1 MAIRRSGWA
10 ALISVLVALALLALL
25 TRGGPAATS
34 GDPERAPSK
43 ADRFRAHALARAQIW
58 RPPATPVERAFVG
71 RDPSAPSLVECRF
84 KPTDLDGTTPKFRC
98 VDESG
103 AEIRAKYGHVAEIP
117 AEAAATRLLAALGFA
132 ADSVTLVERLR
143 CYGCPRAPFTTLKIL
158 EATRTRSLYEHA
170 VDEREYEEFAWV
182 SIERKFDAPEIES
195 ASQKGWSFFELD
207 AVDAAKGGAPR
218 AHVDGLR
225 LLAVFLAHWDNKAD
239 NQRLVCLSEGWLE
252 GTPCSKP
259 FLMLQDVGS
268 TFGPHKVDLE
278 HWENAGLWEDRSTC
292 TVSMQHMPYN
302 GATFGSA
309 RISERGRRF
318 LAGLLGALSDRQL
331 TDLFSGARFDKPHA
345 LLTRTSP
352 VSEWV
357 RVFRKRVQGISEGP
371 PCPDA

>member
-1 MAIRRSGWA
+1 
-10 ALISVLVALALLALL
+10 
-25 TRGGPAATS
+25 
-34 GDPERAPSK
+34 
-43 ADRFRAHALARAQIW
+43 
-58 RPPATPVERAFVG
+58 
-71 RDPSAPSLVECRF
+71 
-84 KPTDLDGTTPKFRC
+84 
-98 VDESG
+98 
-103 AEIRAKYGHVAEIP
+103 
-117 AEAAATRLLAALGFA
+117 
-132 ADSVTLVERLR
+132 
-143 CYGCPRAPFTTLKIL
+143 
-158 EATRTRSLYEHA
+158 
-170 VDEREYEEFAWV
+170 
-182 SIERKFDAPEIES
+182 
-195 ASQKGWSFFELD
+195 
-207 AVDAAKGGAPR
+207 
-218 AHVDGLR
+218 VDGLR